1 MFSPFLEWLWADYLL
16 YDHFKH
22 VYDNLIFSY
31 GRDRLDLEK
40 DILRTEAH
48 LTEIECRAKKYE
60 GDCNLYR
67 ISEIDFLD
75 MFRKRQDAERME
87 ILKRQEVEQK
97 AKLKSLEQKRINFII
112 NKFKHNRSR
121 NYS

>member
-1 MFSPFLEWLWADYLL
+1 M
-16 YDHFKH
+16 
-22 VYDNLIFSY
+22 
-31 GRDRLDLEK
+31 
-40 DILRTEAH
+40 
-48 LTEIECRAKKYE
+48 
-60 GDCNLYR
+60 YR

>member
-1 MFSPFLEWLWADYLL
+1 M
-16 YDHFKH
+16 
-22 VYDNLIFSY
+22 
-31 GRDRLDLEK
+31 
-40 DILRTEAH
+40 RTEAH

-87 ILKRQEVEQK
+87 ILKRQDDEQK
-97 AKLKSLEQKRINFII
+97 VKLKLLEQKRINFII
-112 NKFKHNRSR
+112 DKFKHHL
-121 NYS
+121 